1 MTLLRLVATIDAH
14 FYQRSWLKEERMIT
28 SISVEG
34 YKSTRKMKDL
44 QLGPIN
50 VLVGAN
56 GSGKS
61 NFISLFELIQAA
73 ASGLDDNVFIDW
85 LEEKGGAQ
93 ELVYKSPKHTKSITI
108 GLDDYAFSL
117 FVTEDGRLAP
127 SGRRLSY
134 TLNGE
139 DESLS
144 FDEIIKSHM
153 PDITNQM
160 VFHFHDTS
168 PGAPIMGSTDVVNRQ
183 MLLKDGRNLAA
194 FLLRIKEENPDHYSN
209 IRDTIRLVAPFFDD
223 FVLEP
228 ESNGNKIKLAW
239 KEIGQND
246 VFGPYRLSDGTLR
259 FMCLATLLLQPS
271 PPPVIVIDEPDLGLH
286 PYALSILAGLV
297 KSVSVKAQV
306 ILATHSVELIN
317 EFGTSDIIVVERED
331 DQTVMRRLKERDLK
345 KWLEDYSIGEI
356 WKKNI
361 IGGGPA

>member
-1 MTLLRLVATIDAH
+1 M
-14 FYQRSWLKEERMIT
+14 
-28 SISVEG
+28 
-34 YKSTRKMKDL
+34 
-44 QLGPIN
+44 GPIN

-73 ASGLDDNVFIDW
+73 ANDDGFVVRRW

-93 ELVYKSPKHTKSITI
+93 EIAYKSPKHTKYISI
-108 GLDDYAFSL
+108 GLDYYEFSL
-117 FVTEDGRLAP
+117 LVTDDGRVVP

-134 TLNGE
+134 TYNGE

-144 FDEIIKSHM
+144 FGEIIKKRM

-168 PGAPIMGSTDVVNRQ
+168 PGAPIMGATDVVNRQ

-209 IRDTIRLVAPFFDD
+209 IRDTVRLVAPFFDD
-223 FVLEP
+223 FVLKP

-297 KSVSVKAQV
+297 KSVSAKAQV

-317 EFGTSDIIVVERED
+317 EFETRDIVVVEREE
-331 DQTVMRRLKERDLK
+331 DQTVMRRLKEHDLR